1 MQRLSQNRQ
10 PGRPVKN
17 QLLDVDV
24 EGVTDIDS
32 IGVVNEPR
40 TVHFLDVDVQSSC
53 ELRAIHL
60 DHRAQLAHRALD
72 AGAEH
77 CTT

>member
-24 EGVTDIDS
+24 EGVTDID
-32 IGVVNEPR
+32 I
-40 TVHFLDVDVQSSC
+40 
-53 ELRAIHL
+53 
-60 DHRAQLAHRALD
+60 AL
-72 AGAEH
+72 GL
-77 CTT
+77 